1 MEMIIKLN
9 IKKQEQLIKRQNQKY
24 NNIEKTV
31 MS

>member
-1 MEMIIKLN
+1 MIIKLN